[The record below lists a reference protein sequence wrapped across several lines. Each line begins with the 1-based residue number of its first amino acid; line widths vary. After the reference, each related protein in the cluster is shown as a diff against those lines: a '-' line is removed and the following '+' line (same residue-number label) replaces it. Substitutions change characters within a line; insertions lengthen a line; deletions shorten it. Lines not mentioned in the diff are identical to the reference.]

1 MAAFG
6 RFEGLV
12 DLTTAMDN
20 DEDMLGECD
29 SPGEDGEE
37 VVNDGIVH
45 NEPGHQPTR
54 KRKRKP
60 APRSLK
66 PPRGPRTLDL
76 EATGV
81 HQVLHNA
88 GCPADIGA
96 WRQRVFDLTD
106 PVYMT
111 VDQYKIIWP
120 YIDNFWVYNKRNL
133 GSLQYRCL
141 FGQKQ
146 KPSRGNGLR
155 PTKKVRDIFG
165 CPCYMKI
172 VPHIVSGDTVG
183 YTLERRGRSHASDH
197 DLETTDK
204 KRLNSGIARL
214 VAEQIHA
221 GVSAPEVRDVMHAM
235 HDPIARQH
243 FLDAGGQ
250 KLDLFTVHNLAQPFK
265 RAKEQQASL
274 NDNTGGQNPAPTM
287 NSGLKHWENDP
298 LGKKMQL
305 TDSNSLLTNVT
316 RMPPTAS
323 QAIPPPA
330 NHPSHRSLPPQTHYY
345 DGNISPGPPL
355 NRVPPCTP
363 QITDPAYYDTLP
375 PPPSL
380 PFRNVY
386 DADFGYKVSRRFWQI
401 QQVRTDRYGR
411 YVAAA
416 FPPARTPTEARSAYQ
431 MAQDELARQMGE
443 SEVLMVAD

>member
-20 DEDMLGECD
+20 DEGMLGEYD
-29 SPGEDGEE
+29 SSGENDEE
-37 VVNDGIVH
+37 LVNDGLVH
-45 NEPGHQPTR
+45 NEPAHQQTR

-66 PPRGPRTLDL
+66 PPRGPRTLHL
-76 EATGV
+76 EATGI

-88 GCPADIGA
+88 GCPTDIGL
-96 WRQRVFDLTD
+96 WRQRVFELTD

-111 VDQYKIIWP
+111 LDQYKAIWP

-155 PTKKVRDIFG
+155 SKKVRDIFG

-172 VPHIVSGDTVG
+172 IPHVVSGDTVG

-197 DLETTDK
+197 DLDTADK

-214 VAEQIHA
+214 VAEQVHS
-221 GVSAPEVRDVMHAM
+221 GVSAPEVRDIMHAM

-250 KLDLFTVHNLAQPFK
+250 KLDLFAVHNLAQPFK
-265 RAKEQQASL
+265 RAKEQQSSL
-274 NDNTGGQNPAPTM
+274 NDNIDGQNLAPTIS
-287 NSGLKHWENDP
+287 SGLKHWENDP

-305 TDSNSLLTNVT
+305 TDSNSMLTSVT

-323 QAIPPPA
+323 QAIPPMA
-330 NHPSHRSLPPQTHYY
+330 SHPSHQSPLPQTHYY

-363 QITDPAYYDTLP
+363 QITDPAHYDTLP

-386 DADFGYKVSRRFWQI
+386 DADFGYKVCRRFWQV

>member
-1 MAAFG
+1 MLKTRA
-6 RFEGLV
+6 
-12 DLTTAMDN
+12 AMDI
-20 DEDMLGECD
+20 DEDMLGGYD
-29 SPGEDGEE
+29 SGGENEEDEELIDDGL
-37 VVNDGIVH
+37 VNDH
-45 NEPGHQPTR
+45 NEPAPESAAPR

-60 APRSLK
+60 ARRSLK

-76 EATGV
+76 EPTGI

-88 GCPADIGA
+88 SCPTDIGL
-96 WRQRVFDLTD
+96 WRERIFYLND

-111 VDQYKIIWP
+111 LEQYKVIWP

-146 KPSRGNGLR
+146 KPSRGDGIR
-155 PTKKVRDIFG
+155 PKKVRDIFG

-172 VPHIVSGDTVG
+172 VPHVLGGNTVG

-197 DLETTDK
+197 DLEKTDK

-214 VAEQIHA
+214 VAEQVHA
-221 GVSAPEVRDVMHAM
+221 GVSAPEVRDIMHAM
-235 HDPIARQH
+235 HDPVARQH

-265 RAKEQQASL
+265 RAKEVQASL
-274 NDNTGGQNPAPTM
+274 DDNTAGQNPAPTVS
-287 NSGLKHWENDP
+287 SGLKHWENDP

-323 QAIPPPA
+323 QSIQAVLPTA
-330 NHPSHRSLPPQTHYY
+330 SHPSHRSLPPQTHYY
-345 DGNISPGPPL
+345 YDGNISPGPPP

-363 QITDPAYYDTLP
+363 MATDPSYYDTLP

-380 PFRNVY
+380 PYRTVY
-386 DADFGYKVSRRFWQI
+386 DADFGYKVCRRFWQI

-416 FPPARTPTEARSAYQ
+416 FPPGRTPTEARSGYQ
-431 MAQDELARQMGE
+431 IAQDELARQMGE

>member
-1 MAAFG
+1 MSKTRA
-6 RFEGLV
+6 
-12 DLTTAMDN
+12 AMDI
-20 DEDMLGECD
+20 DDDMLGGYD
-29 SPGEDGEE
+29 SGGENEEDEELIDDGL
-37 VVNDGIVH
+37 VHDH
-45 NEPGHQPTR
+45 NEPAHESAAPR

-60 APRSLK
+60 ARRSLK

-76 EATGV
+76 ESTGI

-88 GCPADIGA
+88 GCPTDIGL
-96 WRQRVFDLTD
+96 WRERIFYLND

-111 VDQYKIIWP
+111 LEQYKVIWP

-146 KPSRGNGLR
+146 KPSRGNGIR
-155 PTKKVRDIFG
+155 PKKVRDIFG

-172 VPHIVSGDTVG
+172 VPHVLGGNTVG

-197 DLETTDK
+197 DLEKTDK

-214 VAEQIHA
+214 VAEQVHA
-221 GVSAPEVRDVMHAM
+221 GVSAPEVRDIMHAM
-235 HDPIARQH
+235 HDPVTRQH

-265 RAKEQQASL
+265 RAKEVQASL
-274 NDNTGGQNPAPTM
+274 DDNTAGQNPAPTVS
-287 NSGLKHWENDP
+287 SGLKHWENDP

-305 TDSNSLLTNVT
+305 TDSNSLLTSVT

-323 QAIPPPA
+323 QSIQAVLPTA
-330 NHPSHRSLPPQTHYY
+330 SHPSHRSLPPQTHYY
-345 DGNISPGPPL
+345 YDGNISPGPPP

-363 QITDPAYYDTLP
+363 MATDPSYYDTLP

-380 PFRNVY
+380 PYRTVY
-386 DADFGYKVSRRFWQI
+386 DADFGYKVCRRFWQI

-416 FPPARTPTEARSAYQ
+416 FPPGRTPTEARSGYQ
-431 MAQDELARQMGE
+431 IAQDELARQMGE